1 MLEQFTQIRIL
12 LANIQNNM
20 SLMRDD
26 YQKAIKEIERLKTEN
41 EKLKQDV
48 ERKKDSEKTT

>member
-1 MLEQFTQIRIL
+1 MLEQFAQIRIL
-12 LANIQNNM
+12 LANIQSNM